1 MHDIFRGLAFIDN
14 IKEII
19 KLFEKSTREEIG
31 ISLLAY
37 EEFIC
42 KGNKITGKDLKK
54 LEKVFKWYDE
64 YCSDDCPSLTNR
76 VLQDCD
82 TLICNAN
89 EFEKDGYK
97 FTFDYCRNNSS
108 TSFVVEVREK
118 KTGIIEDELHY
129 EVKDSSINSSYGKD
143 SFNTMYNACEKIKSH
158 IQEKDLNEI
167 LRSYKI

>member
-1 MHDIFRGLAFIDN
+1 MVFIDK
-14 IKEII
+14 IKDIV
-19 KLFEKSTREEIG
+19 KLFENSSREEIG
-31 ISLLAY
+31 IALLAY

-42 KGNKITGKDLKK
+42 KGNKVTSKDLKK

-64 YCSDDCPSLTNR
+64 HWSDDCPSLTNR

-89 EFEKDGYK
+89 EFEKDDYK

-108 TSFVVEVREK
+108 TSFVVEVRDK

-129 EVKDSSINSSYGKD
+129 EIKDSSTNSCYGKD
-143 SFNTMYNACEKIKSH
+143 SFNTMYNACEKVKNH
-158 IQEKDLNEI
+158 IQEKNLNEI

>member
-1 MHDIFRGLAFIDN
+1 MAFIDN

-42 KGNKITGKDLKK
+42 KGNKVTSKDLKK

-64 YCSDDCPSLTNR
+64 HWSDDCPSLTNR

-118 KTGIIEDELHY
+118 KTGIIVDELHY
-129 EVKDSSINSSYGKD
+129 EVKDSSTNSCYEKD

>member
-1 MHDIFRGLAFIDN
+1 MAFIDN

-42 KGNKITGKDLKK
+42 KGNKVTSKDLKK
-54 LEKVFKWYDE
+54 LEKVFKCYVERW
-64 YCSDDCPSLTNR
+64 SDDYPSLTNK
-76 VLQDCD
+76 VLQDSD
-82 TLICNAN
+82 MLICNAN
-89 EFEKDGYK
+89 EFEKDGHK
-97 FTFDYCRNNSS
+97 FTFDYCRNDSS

-129 EVKDSSINSSYGKD
+129 EVKDSSINSCYGKD
-143 SFNTMYNACEKIKSH
+143 SFNTMYNACEKIKNH